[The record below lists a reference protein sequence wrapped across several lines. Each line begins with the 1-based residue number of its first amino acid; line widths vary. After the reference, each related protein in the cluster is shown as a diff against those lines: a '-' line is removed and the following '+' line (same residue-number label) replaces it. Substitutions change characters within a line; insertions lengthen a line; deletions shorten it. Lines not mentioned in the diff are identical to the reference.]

1 MTVSS
6 LPAAPPGAPRPD
18 PAFQDF
24 GNPSRNDH
32 IVPGRWNDARQPNE
46 GELNGTTILAISLE
60 EASAK
65 IRTGPPKDIDEDLP
79 LPVWA
84 GVIPLELQ
92 PAPPVADDGVDRPP
106 PPYASDYR
114 RLT

>member
-1 MTVSS
+1 MVLYCARHTFGTAVYE
-6 LPAAPPGAPRPD
+6 AT
-18 PAFQDF
+18 
-24 GNPSRNDH
+24 GNPAL
-32 IVPGRWNDARQPNE
+32 VM
-46 GELNGTTILAISLE
+46 
-60 EASAK
+60 
-65 IRTGPPKDIDEDLP
+65 KDIEEDLP